1 MNHNDPE
8 PLVQTVVV
16 KLPAA
21 EVARAALVVVGIGL
35 GLLLLWTIQDVVFL
49 LFLAILLATAIEPQV
64 NRLRRGPFGRGSG
77 ALVVYTAIVVI
88 IALPTVI
95 FAQSLFAQ
103 IDRSV
108 ATIPEVVANLRPFAE
123 QLRPQAL
130 SNSAVQAVDRFAVAV
145 ESPAPAEPESV
156 VELGT
161 SAVIHVLEAITVVFL
176 SFYWL
181 VERATIKRAVLR
193 LVPPQ
198 RAKNVNAVWLE
209 VEEKLGGWVRGQLL
223 VMAVMGV
230 MAGVGFYVIGLP
242 NPLLLAILAALGE
255 LIPLI
260 GPLLGFAPAVIV
272 ALIVDPPLALVVIVY
287 ALIIQQIEGNILV
300 PRIMGHTVGVSPLTV
315 VLGILIGSILYGLP
329 GAFLAIPVAGAIQVI
344 VTHALGMEGPVQA
357 EAHVP
362 GPSREA
368 AQEAASP
375 LAPNTVDA
383 TTTIPEPAADV
394 APGPA
399 NGDARMNRAERRRD
413 DDRH

>member
-1 MNHNDPE
+1 MTAPVE
-8 PLVQTVVV
+8 PPVQTVVV

-21 EVARAALVVVGIGL
+21 EVARAALVVAGISL
-35 GLLLLWTIQDVVFL
+35 GLVLLWTIQDVVFL
-49 LFLAILLATAIEPQV
+49 LFLAILLATAIEPLV

-77 ALVVYTAIVVI
+77 ALVVYTAFVVI

-95 FAQSLFAQ
+95 FAQSLIAQ
-103 IDRSV
+103 IDRAV
-108 ATIPEVVANLRPFAE
+108 ATIPQSVANLRPFAE

-130 SNSAVQAVDRFAVAV
+130 STSAVQAVDRFAVAV
-145 ESPAPAEPESV
+145 ESPAPTEPESV
-156 VELGT
+156 VEMGT

-181 VERATIKRAVLR
+181 VERATIKRSVLR
-193 LVPPQ
+193 LVRPQ
-198 RAKNVNAVWLE
+198 RAREVNAAWLE

-223 VMAVMGV
+223 VMVVMGV

-260 GPLLGFAPAVIV
+260 GPFLGFAPAVIV

-329 GAFLAIPVAGAIQVI
+329 GAFLAIPVAGAVQVI
-344 VTHALGMEGPVQA
+344 VAHALGMEDPVQA

-368 AQEAASP
+368 AQEAAPP
-375 LAPNTVDA
+375 LAPNTVDS
-383 TTTIPEPAADV
+383 TTTIPEPAANV
-394 APGPA
+394 EPGPA
-399 NGDARMNRAERRRD
+399 NGDAQLDRAERRRD
-413 DDRH
+413 DDRR

>member
-1 MNHNDPE
+1 M
-8 PLVQTVVV
+8 
-16 KLPAA
+16 AI
-21 EVARAALVVVGIGL
+21 RRR
-35 GLLLLWTIQDVVFL
+35 LWTIQDVVFQP
-49 LFLAILLATAIEPQV
+49 FLAILLATSIEPLV
-64 NRLRRGPFGRGSG
+64 NRLRRGPFGHGSG
-77 ALVVYTAIVVI
+77 VLVVYTAIVVI

-95 FAQSLFAQ
+95 FAQSLIAQ

-108 ATIPEVVANLRPFAE
+108 ATISESVADLRPFAE
-123 QLRPQAL
+123 QLHPQAL

-156 VELGT
+156 GELGK

-176 SFYWL
+176 CFYRV

-193 LVPPQ
+193 LVPSQ
-198 RAKNVNAVWLE
+198 RAKDVNAVWLE
-209 VEEKLGGWVRGQLL
+209 VEEKLGGWARGQRL

-230 MAGVGFYVIGLP
+230 MAGVGFYLIGLP

-272 ALIVDPPLALVVIVY
+272 ALIVDPSLALVVIVY

-329 GAFLAIPVAGAIQVI
+329 GAFLAIPVAGTVQVI
-344 VTHALGMEGPVQA
+344 VAHALGMEGPVQA

-368 AQEAASP
+368 AQATAPP
-375 LAPNTVDA
+375 LAPNAVDA
-383 TTTIPEPAADV
+383 TTSIPEPTANV
-394 APGPA
+394 EPGPA
-399 NGDARMNRAERRRD
+399 NGDVRLDRAERNRD
-413 DDRH
+413 DDRR

>member
-1 MNHNDPE
+1 MNHHDPE
-8 PLVQTVVV
+8 PPVQTVVV

-95 FAQSLFAQ
+95 FAQSLIAQ

-108 ATIPEVVANLRPFAE
+108 ATIPEVIANLRPFAE

-193 LVPPQ
+193 LVLPQ

-329 GAFLAIPVAGAIQVI
+329 GAFLAIPVAGAVQVI
-344 VTHALGMEGPVQA
+344 VVHALGMEGPVQA

-368 AQEAASP
+368 AQEAAPP
-375 LAPNTVDA
+375 LAPSTVDA